1 MRSCFRGRT
10 QFFKIVG
17 FAGKRFLRSPPP
29 PPSFMFFCSC
39 PSFLDEPREETLAT
53 QANKGITTTTITKL
67 CLQLVRKNSIN
78 RFSVDCL
85 HFFLNQLKI
94 IKRLRRLLG
103 SYVTTLRMRV
113 SNDST
118 LKAWLFEVSRDE
130 LCSDFMAVNH
140 SHPRVLFAVAV
151 FVM

>member
-1 MRSCFRGRT
+1 
-10 QFFKIVG
+10 
-17 FAGKRFLRSPPP
+17 
-29 PPSFMFFCSC
+29 MFFCSC

-85 HFFLNQLKI
+85 HFTLNQFKI

-118 LKAWLFEVSRDE
+118 
-130 LCSDFMAVNH
+130 
-140 SHPRVLFAVAV
+140 
-151 FVM
+151 